1 MSNIAVERSEES
13 AEPIE
18 LYQIKLG
25 NRMYYLTSNSEDIR
39 LNAINYKAVH
49 IKRDEIVHDLKLFD
63 ERIKITLPARSDTA
77 REMLNYASEEES
89 YLTILR
95 TFKGTN
101 EYYTLWHGLIIQKNV
116 DKEYLS
122 LMSFPTNYAFEKVGN
137 RGRYS
142 RTCRHVLYSKNC
154 GLLKVNHFVTGAV
167 EAHTNLTVKLNFAPN
182 TNVIGGIIEF
192 PRLNISRMIIGFD
205 GDRLV
210 MLSPVFG
217 IQNMDVVKIYRGC
230 NKTIEQCAEYGNV
243 ENFGG
248 YPFIPVKNIFTGSA
262 T

>member
-1 MSNIAVERSEES
+1 MSNIAIERSEES

-25 NRMYYLTSNSEDIR
+25 SRMYYLTSNSEDIR
-39 LNAINYKAVH
+39 ITGTTYKAVH

-77 REMLNYASEEES
+77 IEMLNHASEEES
-89 YLTILR
+89 HITILR
-95 TFKGTN
+95 TFKGTS
-101 EYYTLWHGLIIQKNV
+101 EYYALWHGLIIQKNV

-122 LMSFPTNYAFEKVGN
+122 LMSFPTNYAFEKIGN

-154 GLLKVNHFVTGAV
+154 GLLKVNNAVTGAV
-167 EAHTNLTVKLNFAPN
+167 VAHTNLTVKLNFAPN
-182 TNVIGGIIEF
+182 TNVIGGIMEF
-192 PRLNISRMIIGFD
+192 PRLNVSRMIIGFD

-210 MLSPVFG
+210 LLSPVFG
-217 IQNMDVVKIYRGC
+217 VQNGDVVKVYKGC

-243 ENFGG
+243 DNFGG